1 MAKRRWEMEWG
12 RETKC
17 AGIVFFYMD
26 NRDESGL
33 KNAFP
38 CQSDCIVD
46 KRREGDDIIHC
57 SQLKVRLIK
66 GDFYGRLNSH
76 SGALVIH
83 ANVSCQPQLSAACH
97 VMQTV
102 LRPLQISTQTKKTS
116 RRLSATVSID
126 WQRYRRQE
134 RRKKTGKKLTIHFN
148 VYERD
153 RYSPHNCT
161 NTMCQLAGSDQK
173 KECEESLKICVNSFN
188 VLVNIFIVS
197 CLNI

>member
-1 MAKRRWEMEWG
+1 
-12 RETKC
+12 
-17 AGIVFFYMD
+17 MD

-76 SGALVIH
+76 SGALAIH
-83 ANVSCQPQLSAACH
+83 TNVSCQTRLSAACH

-102 LRPLQISTQTKKTS
+102 LRPLQTSTQTKKTS

-126 WQRYRRQE
+126 LQRYDDRKGG
-134 RRKKTGKKLTIHFN
+134 KKTGRKINNSLWRGRERRIFATKLCKHDVPVGRLRPKGVWGEFENLRKLIQ
-148 VYERD
+148 
-153 RYSPHNCT
+153 C
-161 NTMCQLAGSDQK
+161 
-173 KECEESLKICVNSFN
+173 
-188 VLVNIFIVS
+188 S
-197 CLNI
+197 CKYFHCLLSKHLTG